1 MYILLFV
8 LIIMP
13 GILAVR
19 VRNALLRDKLD
30 YIGIIYQFAKFTYL
44 ITFINLCVLYI
55 RGWATFAFE
64 WISVTFAVKYMG
76 LSLALAVL
84 LPVIDYVASR
94 FIKGKNEK

>member
-1 MYILLFV
+1 MCI
-8 LIIMP
+8 
-13 GILAVR
+13 
-19 VRNALLRDKLD
+19 
-30 YIGIIYQFAKFTYL
+30 
-44 ITFINLCVLYI
+44 YI

-94 FIKGKNEK
+94 FIKGKDEK